1 MVSNE
6 VGQLE
11 WFRRL
16 GVSKNQL
23 LRSLNKPLI
32 PYGLSLI
39 IINVNHKHI
48 QHKRKGNN
56 VKAIALSLISLFTI
70 GTGTVLGYQTDT
82 DPGTGYER
90 YEDGSIQYARIGGWY
105 ISYDPDLDGIYICQ
119 WMNDQGEEVD
129 TFDQFTSTTCSKVDR
144 GGEVDP
150 Q

>member
-1 MVSNE
+1 
-6 VGQLE
+6 
-11 WFRRL
+11 
-16 GVSKNQL
+16 
-23 LRSLNKPLI
+23 
-32 PYGLSLI
+32 
-39 IINVNHKHI
+39 
-48 QHKRKGNN
+48 